1 MHAPHMLLLIVALAI
16 AGAAGPAR
24 CAALEP
30 GHDVARQ
37 AMIES
42 GVPQPVPT
50 ALDSVPHPWPGIAL
64 SLSVVGTAAPLLVMG
79 AASRTHSDTRM
90 QLGILATEIV
100 TPSAGHFYGGL
111 TRRALI
117 GTGVR
122 AVGYGVLA
130 IGAASE
136 GLWTNESTSDFG
148 GGAVLIVLGAAIMGG
163 SAITD
168 IITVPGD
175 VDRRNAEWL
184 RTHAATG
191 LRLNQDGHPEMTVSL
206 RF

>member
-1 MHAPHMLLLIVALAI
+1 MLLLIAALAI
-16 AGAAGPAR
+16 AGSANPAR
-24 CAALEP
+24 SAALEP

-42 GVPQPVPT
+42 GLPQPAPT

-79 AASRTHSDTRM
+79 AVSKTHSDTRI
-90 QLGILATEIV
+90 QRGILATEIV
-100 TPSAGHFYGGL
+100 TPSAGHFYAGL

-117 GTGVR
+117 GTSVR

-130 IGAASE
+130 LGAASE
-136 GLWTNESTSDFG
+136 GLWSNENSSDFG
-148 GGAVLIVLGAAIMGG
+148 GGAVLLLIGPTLMAG
-163 SAITD
+163 SALTD

-175 VDRRNAEWL
+175 VNRRNAEWL
-184 RTHAATG
+184 RQHASVGVRIAPDAT
-191 LRLNQDGHPEMTVSL
+191 PELAIAV